1 MRCVA
6 SQAREHYVV
15 RDWVKPA
22 LRLLVPMAVALIVL
36 RSEQQLTI
44 LAQERP
50 GVIPVAMVA
59 LVAGL
64 LSPYV
69 RRWLIVT
76 LCFGISL
83 LALRDTFRIVPLPPA
98 VDYVWV
104 ERIYPFGWGLLSLLA
119 ALAGAVEAL
128 QPGSVLARRCYFAAA
143 SLYFSGHGL
152 ISFLKVHNWQSL
164 ILFLTGLVA
173 LVGVFTAHRI
183 VAAEEATASEDA
195 DIQALAERNA
205 ERERRLASREWREAQ
220 E

>member
-1 MRCVA
+1 
-6 SQAREHYVV
+6 V
-15 RDWVKPA
+15 RSWVKPV
-22 LRLLVPMAVALIVL
+22 LRLIVPMAVALIVL
-36 RSEQQLTI
+36 RSEQRLTV

-50 GVIPVAMVA
+50 GIIPVAMVA

-83 LALRDTFRIVPLPPA
+83 LALRDTFRIVPLPAA

-119 ALAGAVEAL
+119 VIAGAMEAL
-128 QPGSVLARRCYFAAA
+128 QPGSVLARRFYFAAA

-164 ILFLTGLVA
+164 VLFLTGLVA
-173 LVGVFTAHRI
+173 FVGIFTAHKI
-183 VAAEEATASEDA
+183 VAAEEATEPDDEDMR
-195 DIQALAERNA
+195 ALAGQEA
-205 ERERRLASREWREAQ
+205 ERERRLAAREWREAH
-220 E
+220 EEASHVG